1 MNSPSKNKGKTGSL
15 YPPRTQSQ
23 GKSRPIRV
31 LLIEDNPGDARLIHE
46 MLKDASNTNL
56 RFEHASSLRE
66 GLKYLGDTEIPLD
79 AVLLDL
85 GLPDSQGFDT
95 FTRFQEKAESF
106 TVIVLS
112 GLNDVDLALHAVRQG
127 AQDYLVKGQ
136 FTGELLLRSIRH
148 AIERDE
154 SERLLRESQERYQT
168 LVDMMPD
175 SIIVH
180 AKGQVKFANPA
191 AMKLM
196 GAVRPEDILGK
207 QVMDFVHEDYKQ
219 AVLDRIRLSQVEGKS
234 LPPLEEKLLRLD
246 GKLIEVEVTGTPLI
260 YEDEPASQLI
270 LRDITDRKQHE
281 RELEAVASV
290 SSKLRMASSLEEM
303 LPIVIDQA
311 LASMEASEGTITL
324 VEERTG
330 DHRIVV
336 GRGTR
341 EVAVGQKILKGQGL
355 TSEVFATGKPYINN
369 HFRTQPEPKNVKL
382 SQLEPTE
389 AVAIVP
395 ITAENQ
401 VIGTLAIGR
410 ESPIGDHDVR
420 VLSAI
425 CDIGGAA
432 IHRAELLE
440 QTQRRLQ
447 HLRSLREIDT
457 AIASSFD
464 LGLTLDV
471 VVIQVINELHADAA
485 CVLLL
490 NEEQTLKY
498 AAGRGF
504 RTDLA
509 KAADVKLGQGLAGRV
524 AKERAQLDAPLISD
538 VVPPA
543 EPRSL
548 VIQEGFVSYNAAPL
562 IAKGKVIGVLETFHR
577 SPVTRNAEWKDFL
590 KTLAG
595 QTAIAIDNATLF
607 NDLQRSNQDLRKA
620 YDRTIEGW
628 AHALSL
634 RDMETVEHSRRVT
647 EMTVRLAYALGM
659 RDDQLVQVKRG
670 ALLHDIG
677 KMSIDDRV
685 LHKTG
690 PLDEKEWEQMRKHPD
705 FARQMLAP
713 IEFLHPAMAIPTSH
727 HEKWD
732 GSGYPQ
738 GLKGKQIPLEAR
750 IFAIVDVYDALTSDR
765 PYRQAWPEEKVRSY
779 LHEQSGKHFDPKL
792 VDAFFLHILKTTK

>member
-1 MNSPSKNKGKTGSL
+1 
-15 YPPRTQSQ
+15 
-23 GKSRPIRV
+23 
-31 LLIEDNPGDARLIHE
+31 LIEDNPGDARLIQE
-46 MLKDASNTNL
+46 MLNEASNINL

-66 GLKYLGDTEIPLD
+66 GLKYLGDPEKPLD

-85 GLPDSQGFDT
+85 GLPDSQGFET
-95 FTRFQEKAESF
+95 FTRFHEEAESF

-112 GLNDVDLALHAVRQG
+112 GLNDVDLALHAVRNG

-136 FTGELLLRSIRH
+136 ITGELLLRSIRH

-154 SERLLRESQERYQT
+154 AERMLRESQERYQT

-180 AKGQVKFANPA
+180 TQGEVKFVNPA

-196 GAVRPEDILGK
+196 GAEKPEDLIGK
-207 QVMDFVHEDYKQ
+207 QVMDFVHQDYRQ
-219 AVLDRIRLSQVEGKS
+219 AVLERIRISQIEGKS
-234 LPPLEEKLLRLD
+234 LPPLEEKLFRLD

-260 YEDEPASQLI
+260 FEDKPASQLI

-290 SSKLRMASSLEEM
+290 SSKLRTANNLHEM
-303 LPIVIDQA
+303 LPIVIDEA

-330 DHRIVV
+330 DHLIVI
-336 GRGTR
+336 GRGAR
-341 EVAVGQKILKGQGL
+341 EVAVGQKIIKGEGL
-355 TSEVFATGKPYINN
+355 TSEVVASGKPYINN
-369 HFRTQPEPKNVKL
+369 HFRTKPEPKTVKL
-382 SQLEPTE
+382 SNLEPTE
-389 AVAIVP
+389 SVAIVP

-410 ESPIGDHDVR
+410 EEPINEHDLR
-420 VLSAI
+420 VLHAI
-425 CDIGGAA
+425 CDIGGSAL
-432 IHRAELLE
+432 HRAELFE
-440 QTQRRLQ
+440 GTQRRLRR
-447 HLRSLREIDT
+447 LRSLREIDT

-471 VVIQVINELHADAA
+471 VVTQAINELQADAS

-498 AAGRGF
+498 AAGKGF
-504 RTDLA
+504 KTNAA
-509 KAADVKLGQGLAGRV
+509 KTANIKLGQGLAGRV
-524 AKERAQLDAPLISD
+524 AMERTFMEAPVIAKTL
-538 VVPPA
+538 PPA
-543 EPRSL
+543 EL
-548 VIQEGFVSYNAAPL
+548 KTMVTEEGFTSYYAAPL
-562 IAKGKVIGVLETFHR
+562 VAKGKVIGVLETFQR
-577 SPVTRNAEWKDFL
+577 SPVTRNEEWKDFL
-590 KTLAG
+590 NTLAG
-595 QTAIAIDNATLF
+595 QAAIAIDNATLF
-607 NDLQRSNQDLRKA
+607 EDLQRSNQDLRKA

-647 EMTVRLAYALGM
+647 EMTVKLARALGM
-659 RDDQLVQVKRG
+659 NDDQLVQVRRG

-677 KMSIDDRV
+677 KMSIADSILR
-685 LHKTG
+685 KTG
-690 PLDEKEWEQMRKHPD
+690 PLDETEWTQMRKHPD

-713 IEFLHPAMAIPTSH
+713 IEFLHPATAIPVSH

-750 IFAIVDVYDALTSDR
+750 IFAIVDVWDALTSDR
-765 PYRQAWPEEKVRSY
+765 PYRAAWPEEKVRQY
-779 LHEQSGKHFDPKL
+779 LQEQSGKHFDPKI
-792 VDAFFLHILKTTK
+792 VEAFFQYIITDK